1 MGGKGGGGR
10 GVLGWGVGVGG
21 SLNSLSSSN
30 VKKNGCGASKCY
42 LLARSP
48 KIEFQPAKSILYGK
62 LNVK

>member
-1 MGGKGGGGR
+1 M
-10 GVLGWGVGVGG
+10 LGWGVGVGG
-21 SLNSLSSSN
+21 SLSSLSSSN

-48 KIEFQPAKSILYGK
+48 KIGFQPAKSILYGK